1 MQEELVKKAAQ
12 IEAQFQQIDTFQM
25 NLVTWR
31 QEIDFLKL
39 VKSGLENDFNEKTRL
54 TEKL

>member
-1 MQEELVKKAAQ
+1 
-12 IEAQFQQIDTFQM
+12 M

-39 VKSGLENDFNEKTRL
+39 VKSGLENDLNEKTRL
-54 TEKL
+54 TERLEDECHKLRQELDLKVQEN

>member
-1 MQEELVKKAAQ
+1 
-12 IEAQFQQIDTFQM
+12 M

-39 VKSGLENDFNEKTRL
+39 VKSGLENDLNDKTRL
-54 TEKL
+54 NEKLEDECQRLRKELDIKAQEN